1 MRKTTKLLLAALL
14 AGSVLLASCASG
26 GGETSAVPD
35 VSGTEST
42 PFVPPAETPA
52 TWSEFDLNTSWL
64 ETDPHIELTEGNTR
78 TEWPGAKLVGGDL
91 YIKQPGTY
99 VLSGTLK
106 GQLFISVDKTTKV
119 HLVFKGF
126 TVHEDALSPILCER
140 ADKVVIT
147 LADGTEN
154 YVNDMHSGFVDG
166 GTPPDGRN
174 AGAIHAKMGLTIN
187 GNGSLTVNSTY
198 RHGIVSNSNL
208 RIVSGDITVNAVE
221 EGLKGKE
228 SVSIRG
234 GNILI
239 ASCDDG
245 IKVNQADEED
255 QGFFAM
261 EGGTVKI
268 NTEADGIDV
277 IKYVRIVGG
286 SLQVQSFDHAIV
298 TEGSVSIAGA
308 PTIRLHADSGKEDS
322 DAKGIKAEGDVTV
335 ENGTLL
341 ITKAFEGIESK
352 NASVRIAGGRVVVHA
367 TNDGVNGGSLISVE
381 GGSLH
386 VVSGGDG
393 LDSGGNIRFAG
404 GSTVICGSPSNAYA
418 PMDVPEG
425 SEILTDGGFV
435 LAYGSLNAVQFP
447 SQNSAQPF
455 LAATVSMKQGTVYA
469 LRDRDGNNV
478 VTFTAR
484 ENALTL
490 CVSSSELTAGE
501 YTLYRDVT
509 PEGNDFDGIYS
520 SSTGGEAVE
529 TFSIS

>member
-1 MRKTTKLLLAALL
+1 MRKTTKLLLTALL

-64 ETDPHIELTEGNTR
+64 ETDPHIELTADNTR

-99 VLSGTLK
+99 VLSGTLN

-228 SVSIRG
+228 SVSIR
-234 GNILI
+234 
-239 ASCDDG
+239 
-245 IKVNQADEED
+245 
-255 QGFFAM
+255 
-261 EGGTVKI
+261 
-268 NTEADGIDV
+268 
-277 IKYVRIVGG
+277 
-286 SLQVQSFDHAIV
+286 
-298 TEGSVSIAGA
+298 
-308 PTIRLHADSGKEDS
+308 
-322 DAKGIKAEGDVTV
+322 
-335 ENGTLL
+335 
-341 ITKAFEGIESK
+341 
-352 NASVRIAGGRVVVHA
+352 
-367 TNDGVNGGSLISVE
+367 
-381 GGSLH
+381 
-386 VVSGGDG
+386 
-393 LDSGGNIRFAG
+393 
-404 GSTVICGSPSNAYA
+404 
-418 PMDVPEG
+418 
-425 SEILTDGGFV
+425 
-435 LAYGSLNAVQFP
+435 
-447 SQNSAQPF
+447 
-455 LAATVSMKQGTVYA
+455 
-469 LRDRDGNNV
+469 
-478 VTFTAR
+478 
-484 ENALTL
+484 
-490 CVSSSELTAGE
+490 
-501 YTLYRDVT
+501 
-509 PEGNDFDGIYS
+509 
-520 SSTGGEAVE
+520 
-529 TFSIS
+529 